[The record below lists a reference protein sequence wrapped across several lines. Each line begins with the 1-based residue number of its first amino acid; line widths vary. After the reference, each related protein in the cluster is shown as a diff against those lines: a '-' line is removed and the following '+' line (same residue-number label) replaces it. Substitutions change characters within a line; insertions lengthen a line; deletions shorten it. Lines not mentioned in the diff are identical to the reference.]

1 MVLEMRR
8 ALEQLKKGEEQGYR
22 KLYDATYE
30 DVYCRSLLV
39 LQNDQQAADFME
51 AFYTAFLGDVDEAA
65 LPVNPEKWFW
75 QRYYREMRKAYH
87 HLLEGQK
94 KGVRC
99 QESTLA
105 AVPAALPLLHR
116 ILLVM
121 SYMDDFQAE
130 EIAEIFGLPTDKV
143 ETELGKVG
151 SLLPNLTKNQPESAA
166 AYLTDWRVLLLG
178 ACRQILSAGQGEWI
192 DRVYAKASKAAG
204 ILDEPVKEADDFEYF
219 VADVDVEPAE
229 PKKKK
234 AVPVVEEPEDEE
246 DDESE
251 DEDDDEN
258 SYDEDEDDEYD
269 EDDDDDEDDEDD
281 DRYDWDLED
290 DGRKMIIIGAVFAV
304 ILCVVIGLG
313 AMWFMGR
320 NKSDSD
326 SAASSQTEEQQEDA
340 AADLV
345 IKGDGDTADDAEPA
359 EETDAEE
366 TEETEE
372 TAPEEE
378 AEPEEPQTVTMKV
391 NASSLNVR
399 SEANTT
405 SSVVTSLANGD
416 TVEVLGDA
424 SQEWVQ
430 IRCTSKN
437 NEEGYVKSEYLVAAE

>member
-1 MVLEMRR
+1 MQVLY
-8 ALEQLKKGEEQGYR
+8 KDEEGF
-22 KLYDATYE
+22 LA
-30 DVYCRSLLV
+30 V
-39 LQNDQQAADFME
+39 ME
-51 AFYTAFLGDVDEAA
+51 V
-65 LPVNPEKWFW
+65 
-75 QRYYREMRKAYH
+75 
-87 HLLEGQK
+87 
-94 KGVRC
+94 
-99 QESTLA
+99 
-105 AVPAALPLLHR
+105 
-116 ILLVM
+116 
-121 SYMDDFQAE
+121 
-130 EIAEIFGLPTDKV
+130 
-143 ETELGKVG
+143 
-151 SLLPNLTKNQPESAA
+151 TKA
-166 AYLTDWRVLLLG
+166 AY
-178 ACRQILSAGQGEWI
+178 I
-192 DRVYAKASKAAG
+192 
-204 ILDEPVKEADDFEYF
+204 
-219 VADVDVEPAE
+219 
-229 PKKKK
+229 
-234 AVPVVEEPEDEE
+234 EDEE
-246 DDESE
+246 LMEICGPEE
-251 DEDDDEN
+251 DIAVAIDAKSAEKAIRELYANGKADLSAYEYQDRDFDDD
-258 SYDEDEDDEYD
+258 DF
-269 EDDDDDEDDEDD
+269 DDDDEDDE

-290 DGRKMIIIGAVFAV
+290 DGRKMIIIGAVVAV

-372 TAPEEE
+372 AAPEEE

-405 SSVVTSLANGD
+405 SSVVTSLTNGD

>member
-1 MVLEMRR
+1 MVLEMKR
-8 ALEQLKKGEEQGYR
+8 ALEDLKKGADGAYR
-22 KLYDATYE
+22 KIYDATYE
-30 DVYCRSLLV
+30 EVYCKSLLITQEEKQALSLVEDFYAGV
-39 LQNDQQAADFME
+39 LKEIGEALKAEDQNH
-51 AFYTAFLGDVDEAA
+51 
-65 LPVNPEKWFW
+65 WFW
-75 QRYYREMRKAYH
+75 QQYYKKIRREYQKLLSVQHKEAPGKA
-87 HLLEGQK
+87 QN
-94 KGVRC
+94 
-99 QESTLA
+99 LA
-105 AVPAALPLLHR
+105 QILAALPLLHR
-116 ILLVM
+116 VMLVM
-121 SYMDDFQAE
+121 AYEDDFSAE
-130 EIAEIFGLPTDKV
+130 QISVVLGLASEKIEGELEKLEKILPTLTQGQPQENAVWLAGWKTILAGADRQI
-143 ETELGKVG
+143 LGTVAADWVDVAYEKA
-151 SLLPNLTKNQPESAA
+151 SAA
-166 AYLTDWRVLLLG
+166 AG
-178 ACRQILSAGQGEWI
+178 
-192 DRVYAKASKAAG
+192 
-204 ILDEPVKEADDFEYF
+204 VKEQPKKEDNFEYF
-219 VADVDVEPAE
+219 VADVDLTEE
-229 PKKKK
+229 KPKKKK
-234 AVPVVEEPEDEE
+234 AEEYD
-246 DDESE
+246 
-251 DEDDDEN
+251 DDDE
-258 SYDEDEDDEYD
+258 EY
-269 EDDDDDEDDEDD
+269 DDEDDE

-345 IKGDGDTADDAEPA
+345 IKGDGDTSDDAEPA

-372 TAPEEE
+372 AAPEEEE

-405 SSVVTSLANGD
+405 SSVVTSLTNGD

>member
-1 MVLEMRR
+1 
-8 ALEQLKKGEEQGYR
+8 
-22 KLYDATYE
+22 
-30 DVYCRSLLV
+30 
-39 LQNDQQAADFME
+39 
-51 AFYTAFLGDVDEAA
+51 
-65 LPVNPEKWFW
+65 
-75 QRYYREMRKAYH
+75 MRK
-87 HLLEGQK
+87 
-94 KGVRC
+94 
-99 QESTLA
+99 
-105 AVPAALPLLHR
+105 
-116 ILLVM
+116 
-121 SYMDDFQAE
+121 
-130 EIAEIFGLPTDKV
+130 
-143 ETELGKVG
+143 
-151 SLLPNLTKNQPESAA
+151 
-166 AYLTDWRVLLLG
+166 
-178 ACRQILSAGQGEWI
+178 
-192 DRVYAKASKAAG
+192 
-204 ILDEPVKEADDFEYF
+204 EY
-219 VADVDVEPAE
+219 
-229 PKKKK
+229 
-234 AVPVVEEPEDEE
+234 
-246 DDESE
+246 
-251 DEDDDEN
+251 
-258 SYDEDEDDEYD
+258 
-269 EDDDDDEDDEDD
+269 DDEDDEDD
-281 DRYDWDLED
+281 EDRYDWDLED
-290 DGRKMIIIGAVFAV
+290 DGRKMIIIGAVVAV

-378 AEPEEPQTVTMKV
+378 EAEPEEPQTVTMKV

-405 SSVVTSLANGD
+405 SSVVTSLTNGD